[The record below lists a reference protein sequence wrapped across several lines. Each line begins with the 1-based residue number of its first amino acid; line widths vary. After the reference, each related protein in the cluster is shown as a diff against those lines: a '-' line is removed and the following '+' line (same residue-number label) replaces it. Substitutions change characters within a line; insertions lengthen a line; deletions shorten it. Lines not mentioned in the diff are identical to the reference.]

1 MDKHSLH
8 QQQTTMGL
16 YLRDPEHCPPPAG
29 MDVARAGVYRD
40 LVFSNLSSLL
50 SGTFPVLIK
59 VLGDEHWRSLV
70 RTFLRDYRARTP
82 KFGEIAEEF
91 VEFLASDPHAL
102 SEGPWP
108 PFMVEL
114 AHYEWIEM
122 ALQQSEAEP
131 LPASDAGLLLDRP
144 LQVSPLAWPLA
155 YAWPVQLVGPDYR
168 PEAPP
173 VQPTLLLVRRTEDW
187 SVKFSE
193 TEPVGVAVVAAD
205 RRVSRTQMAAR
216 SWKGWRWRRG
226 SPGRRRSSTAGW
238 HCCGRCM
245 GKGWWASSH
254 KAQSPKHHP
263 SIVGASLLAMVVND
277 NAVSL
282 TPRGVPEF
290 IASKLAPT

>member
-8 QQQTTMGL
+8 QQQTAMGL

-29 MDVARAGVYRD
+29 MDVARARVYRE

-59 VLGDEHWRSLV
+59 LLGDEHWRSLV
-70 RTFLRDYRARTP
+70 RSFLRDYRAHTP

-91 VEFLASDPHAL
+91 VEFLASEPHAL
-102 SEGPWP
+102 SAGSWP

-114 AHYEWIEM
+114 AHYEWVEM

-131 LPASDAGLLLDRP
+131 LPASDAGMLLDRP

-155 YAWPVQLVGPDYR
+155 YVWPVQLVGPDFR
-168 PEAPP
+168 PDAPP

-193 TEPVGVAVVAAD
+193 LSPLAWRLLQRIGEFPQLSGRAQLEGLAVEAGATGSTAFIDSGLALLRQMHGEGVVGV
-205 RRVSRTQMAAR
+205 
-216 SWKGWRWRRG
+216 
-226 SPGRRRSSTAGW
+226 
-238 HCCGRCM
+238 
-245 GKGWWASSH
+245 
-254 KAQSPKHHP
+254 
-263 SIVGASLLAMVVND
+263 
-277 NAVSL
+277 
-282 TPRGVPEF
+282 
-290 IASKLAPT
+290 IA